1 MGSVKKNACPYLK
14 NPTNMTV
21 SIYKNST
28 DTEGRNVDLFK
39 ILTTAK
45 WQHLTDKV
53 RAETN
58 KAKRDKL
65 KQQLLPAFTPSGVF
79 RKDERNNEG
88 LVKHSGYMCIDID
101 GDDNPT
107 IKDWQSVV
115 FELGK
120 LPQIAFAGL
129 SASGNGVFAII
140 PIKYPDK
147 HKEHFE
153 AFQKS
158 FAKRGLVIDPK
169 CGNVSRLRFYSY
181 NNKYYINKE
190 AEPYMH
196 LYTEPRKSMQ
206 TSAHYKTTVQSG
218 ESDVDA
224 LVRKI
229 VAMGV
234 NIVPDYDSWF
244 NVGSALSN
252 VANGRELF
260 HRISQVDASKYNY
273 KRCNRQFD
281 NLKPGKGISINT
293 LFHIAKNNGVTLLEP
308 ISKSMCYKAK
318 EKSKI
323 HFATRHTPMKL
334 KSDFMGQAGY
344 KPARAV
350 AAQPVQSL
358 HKMKEPKPKHKAMV
372 CYVGEDGKLY
382 IPNPCG
388 HNTFSVHKSIEQF
401 KSGKGLPVY
410 VDKDKVDMAQMREQ
424 ML

>member
-1 MGSVKKNACPYLK
+1 
-14 NPTNMTV
+14 MTI
-21 SIYKNST
+21 SIYKNVA
-28 DTEGRNVDLFK
+28 DTVGANVDLFTV
-39 ILTTAK
+39 LTTNK
-45 WQHLTDKV
+45 WQHLTEKV

-79 RKDERNNEG
+79 KENNRTDAG

-158 FAKRGLVIDPK
+158 FAKRGLIIDPK

-181 NNKYYINKE
+181 NKHYYINKN
-190 AEPYMH
+190 AEPYTP
-196 LYTEPRKSMQ
+196 LYKQPQIVKPIKPYSTNP
-206 TSAHYKTTVQSG
+206 HSG
-218 ESDVDA
+218 ESDVEA
-224 LVRKI
+224 LVREI
-229 VAMGV
+229 VTMGI
-234 NIVPDYDSWF
+234 NIVPDYDTWF

-252 VANGRELF
+252 VSNGRELF

-273 KRCNRQFD
+273 KKCDKQFD
-281 NLKPGKGISINT
+281 HLKPGKGITINT
-293 LFHIAKNNGVTLLEP
+293 LFYVAEKHGVTLKRRDNTQP
-308 ISKSMCYKAK
+308 FPYYSQPKRADIQSV
-318 EKSKI
+318 
-323 HFATRHTPMKL
+323 
-334 KSDFMGQAGY
+334 QA
-344 KPARAV
+344 PQTQV
-350 AAQPVQSL
+350 E
-358 HKMKEPKPKHKAMV
+358 EPKPADKKLDCFV
-372 CYVGEDGKLY
+372 DNDGKVY
-382 IPNPCG
+382 IPSPCNG
-388 HNTFSVHKSIEQF
+388 DTFSVHKSIEQYN
-401 KSGKGLPVY
+401 SHKGLPTI
-410 VDKDKVDMAQMREQ
+410 VDKDEVDTSLMSERCID
-424 ML
+424 LKTLLIS